1 MKRFYFNSDILGMKL
16 IRSTLKDV
24 LNIILFDKDRI
35 CVFEANKELKIQFNK
50 CVDSI
55 NIDKILLSITMGCCI

>member
-55 NIDKILLSITMGCCI
+55 NIDTR